1 MSDSQ
6 NKPLKSEDG
15 GNSRAQ
21 DAFQSVGEQIDQL
34 TLENEDGSAG
44 CEKGN
49 DEPKVVD
56 EIESLCMNCG
66 RDVRPWLDTLNDPMR
81 KTLRQSGHHPTL
93 VDADSLLS
101 RDHFDVLLL

>member
-6 NKPLKSEDG
+6 NEPLISADG
-15 GNSRAQ
+15 GNSRTK
-21 DAFQSVGEQIDQL
+21 DVFQSVGKQIDQL

-44 CEKGN
+44 GGEGN

-66 RDVRPWLDTLNDPMR
+66 RDVRL
-81 KTLRQSGHHPTL
+81 
-93 VDADSLLS
+93 
-101 RDHFDVLLL
+101 

>member
-6 NKPLKSEDG
+6 NEPLKSEDG

-21 DAFQSVGEQIDQL
+21 DVFQSVGEQIDQL
-34 TLENEDGSAG
+34 TLKNEDGSAEG
-44 CEKGN
+44 EKGN

-66 RDVRPWLDTLNDPMR
+66 RDVCL
-81 KTLRQSGHHPTL
+81 
-93 VDADSLLS
+93 
-101 RDHFDVLLL
+101 